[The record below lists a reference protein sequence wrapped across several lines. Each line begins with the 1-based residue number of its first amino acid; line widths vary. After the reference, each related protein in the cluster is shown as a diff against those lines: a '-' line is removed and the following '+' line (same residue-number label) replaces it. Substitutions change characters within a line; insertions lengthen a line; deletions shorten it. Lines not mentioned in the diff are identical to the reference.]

1 MARTKSPA
9 TPRAKPWGHATLLQL
24 LIDLKS
30 KQLEHLC
37 FILHVS
43 GKSGAPQLGVEFWE
57 TSGGRADYKF
67 AYRHAGAYID
77 ALWSDHRGVL
87 TQAGT
92 SKDERREMP
101 AIVKADGS
109 GLVAGV
115 KMMDSTTGNFSEKR
129 CGKVNG
135 LQFHVIADGTPWS
148 GTGSPKDSPSK
159 QRQATRGLKRERDS
173 ASGAAGTSEIT
184 QRRGAPTPPPYPPRE
199 PGGGRNQ
206 GSSEAP
212 PDTPLMAPSRLA
224 GSNSARGPVLVDAIR
239 A

>member
-109 GLVAGV
+109 GLVAGGREDDGQHDWEFQRE
-115 KMMDSTTGNFSEKR
+115 KMRQGERAAVPCDRGRDAVVGHGLAQGLALETATGN
-129 CGKVNG
+129 
-135 LQFHVIADGTPWS
+135 
-148 GTGSPKDSPSK
+148 
-159 QRQATRGLKRERDS
+159 TRAE
-173 ASGAAGTSEIT
+173 T
-184 QRRGAPTPPPYPPRE
+184 
-199 PGGGRNQ
+199 
-206 GSSEAP
+206 
-212 PDTPLMAPSRLA
+212 
-224 GSNSARGPVLVDAIR
+224 
-239 A
+239 